1 MKYQIKLPVSG
12 RPIEETII
20 DSPIGYKNRE
30 IEIYLPPNYCCLKD
44 RYKVCFITNSGKYVY
59 GPFGNGDI
67 FDFSK
72 ISDKKIKV
80 KAILNKE
87 YNIQIRDRIDTV
99 INANGELSP
108 FEITYDYTGLIDIDA
123 CKFAMSTCAFS
134 DEQSL
139 IKRASLIME
148 QVLRAVI
155 TQIVSQNQSSAGGV
169 SSQLLYNLETVVACA
184 VSNTF
189 NEACNNY
196 LIWCRPVGCLKL
208 QNTNMVQILDKM
220 NISIQIERIRQ
231 QQLFDSNLKIK
242 EITAKSIYTL
252 ETEKI
257 RAISQIGMTG
267 AHSVS
272 DLLRLL

>member
-44 RYKVCFITNSGKYVY
+44 RYKVCFITNSGEYVY
-59 GPFGNGDI
+59 GPFGNGDM

-87 YNIQIRDRIDTV
+87 YNIQIEDCINSV

-123 CKFAMSTCAFS
+123 RSLAMSTCAFS

-139 IKRASLIME
+139 IERASLLME

-155 TQIVSQNQSSAGGV
+155 TQVISQNQLSSGCV
-169 SSQLLYNLETVVACA
+169 SSQLIYSLETVVANA
-184 VSNTF
+184 VSYTF
-189 NEACNNY
+189 NEACNRY

-208 QNTNMVQILDKM
+208 RNTNMVQILDKM
-220 NISIQIERIRQ
+220 NIPIQIERIRQ
-231 QQLFDSNLKIK
+231 QQLFESNLKIK

-252 ETEKI
+252 KTEKI

-267 AHSVS
+267 VHPVN

>member
-1 MKYQIKLPVSG
+1 MKIQIKLPVTG
-12 RPIEETII
+12 KPIEETII

-30 IEIYLPPNYCCLKD
+30 IEIYLPINYSHFK
-44 RYKVCFITNSGKYVY
+44 YNICFISTDGECAY
-59 GPFGNGDI
+59 GPFDNGDT

-72 ISDKKIKV
+72 ISGKKIKA

-87 YNIQIRDRIDTV
+87 YNIQIRDHINSV

-108 FEITYDYTGLIDIDA
+108 FEITYNYTGLIDIDA
-123 CKFAMSTCAFS
+123 RNLAMSSCAFS
-134 DEQSL
+134 NEQSL
-139 IKRASLIME
+139 IKRASVIIE

-155 TQIVSQNQSSAGGV
+155 TQIVSQNQSSMGGV

-208 QNTNMVQILDKM
+208 ENSNMPQILTKL
-220 NISIQIERIRQ
+220 NTPIQIERTRQ
-231 QQLFDSNLKIK
+231 QQLFDSNLRIK
-242 EITAKSIYTL
+242 EITTQSLFEIEK
-252 ETEKI
+252 EKI
-257 RAISQIGMTG
+257 QATSQIGMTG
-267 AHSVS
+267 AYPVN

>member
-20 DSPIGYKNRE
+20 DSPSINKYRE
-30 IEIYLPPNYCCLKD
+30 IEMYYPRGFENL
-44 RYKVCFITNSGKYVY
+44 RYKICFIDNNGKSVY
-59 GPFGNGDI
+59 GPFVNGEM

-72 ISDKKIKV
+72 ISGRKIKV
-80 KAILNKE
+80 KAILDKE
-87 YNIQIRDRIDTV
+87 YHIQISDYIDSV
-99 INANGELSP
+99 INAGGELSS

-139 IKRASLIME
+139 IERATLLME
-148 QVLRAVI
+148 RVLRAVI
-155 TQIVSQNQSSAGGV
+155 TQAISQYQLSSGCV
-169 SSQLLYNLETVVACA
+169 SSQLIYSLETVVANA
-184 VSNTF
+184 VSYTF
-189 NEACNNY
+189 NEACNRC

-208 QNTNMVQILDKM
+208 RNTNMVQILDKM
-220 NISIQIERIRQ
+220 NIPIQIERIRQ

-267 AHSVS
+267 AHPVS